1 MNLKTYQA
9 QTMAQALAAVRR
21 ELGKDA
27 VILHT
32 RTFRKGGFLG
42 LGSKNVVEI
51 TATSGV
57 NVLHPTEKRE
67 LLNPSSVRRNS
78 HTQMERK
85 ISPMPPRSALEP
97 SGPAGRDHSES
108 ISSTNRSVSSKDYLQ
123 QELKLVKQ
131 MVQELLQQNRKQ
143 QHPSVPEELFSAY
156 MGLINQEVTRELA
169 NEVIEKV
176 RSQLGPSQIMDDI
189 KVRELVAETLT
200 KMLPAAEPITLETT
214 GKSKI
219 IALVG
224 PTGVG
229 KTTTIAKLAANFK
242 LRENKA
248 VGLITIDTYR
258 IAAVDQLRTYANII
272 NVPLRVVLSPEEL
285 RQAIDSMPN
294 MDLILID
301 TAGRSQNDDLK
312 LHELKSFLHA
322 AAPDEIH
329 LVLSTTANQSVLLS
343 TIKRFSSLN
352 IDHIIFTKL
361 DEAVGVGMLFG
372 VMKKLNRAVSYITT
386 GQNVPEDIEPGSVG
400 RLARMIVHPQKG
412 SEISDDNIPSIAAGE
427 IL

>member
-9 QTMAQALAAVRR
+9 QTMAQALADVRR

-32 RTFRKGGFLG
+32 RTLKKGGFLG
-42 LGSKNVVEI
+42 IGGKNIVEI

-57 NVLHPTEKRE
+57 NVLHPSEKRE
-67 LLNPSSVRRNS
+67 LMNPGAGQGKQSPDKRG
-78 HTQMERK
+78 QERMPA
-85 ISPMPPRSALEP
+85 IS
-97 SGPAGRDHSES
+97 G
-108 ISSTNRSVSSKDYLQ
+108 STNSPSKAMKTAKIEAAGTGNKDYLQ

-131 MVQELLQQNRKQ
+131 MVQELLAQNRKQ
-143 QHPSVPEELFSAY
+143 QHPSVPEELFSTY
-156 MGLINQEVTRELA
+156 MGLINQEVAEELA

-176 RSQLGPSQIMDDI
+176 RSQLNSAQMRDENA
-189 KVRELVAETLT
+189 VREAVVSAMT
-200 KMLPAAEPITLETT
+200 KMLPAAEPITLEKT
-214 GKSKI
+214 GKPKI

-242 LRENKA
+242 LRENKS

-272 NVPLRVVLSPEEL
+272 NVPLRIVLSPEEL

-312 LHELKSFLHA
+312 LRELKSFLHA
-322 AAPDEIH
+322 ACPDEIH

-343 TIKRFSSLN
+343 TVKRFSPLN

-361 DEAVGVGMLFG
+361 DEAVGIGMLFG
-372 VMKKLNRAVSYITT
+372 MMKKLDRAVSYITT
-386 GQNVPEDIEPGSVG
+386 GQNVPDDIEPGSAN
-400 RLARMIVHPQKG
+400 RLAKMILNPQT
-412 SEISDDNIPSIAAGE
+412 SAEPSLTETTNTAAGE
-427 IL
+427 TVA

>member
-9 QTMAQALAAVRR
+9 QTMAQALADVRR

-32 RTFRKGGFLG
+32 RTLKKGGFLG
-42 LGSKNVVEI
+42 IGGKNIVEI

-57 NVLHPTEKRE
+57 NVLHPTEKRD
-67 LLNPSSVRRNS
+67 LMSPQTARRGS
-78 HTQMERK
+78 TGQQGQKTLEIPAETTGLAPKSLK
-85 ISPMPPRSALEP
+85 INKAQPPADT
-97 SGPAGRDHSES
+97 G
-108 ISSTNRSVSSKDYLQ
+108 NKDYLQ

-156 MGLINQEVTRELA
+156 MGLINQEVAEELA

-176 RSQLGPSQIMDDI
+176 RSQLDSKQMMDVK
-189 KVRELVAETLT
+189 KVRETVADTLA
-200 KMLPAAEPITLETT
+200 KMLPMAEPITLEKT
-214 GKSKI
+214 GKPKI

-242 LRENKA
+242 LRENKS

-272 NVPLRVVLSPEEL
+272 NVPLRIVLSPEEL

-312 LHELKSFLHA
+312 LRELKSFLHA
-322 AAPDEIH
+322 AGPDEIH
-329 LVLSTTANQSVLLS
+329 LVLSTTANQAVLLS
-343 TIKRFSSLN
+343 TIKRFSTLN

-361 DEAVGVGMLFG
+361 DEAVGIGMLFG
-372 VMKKLNRAVSYITT
+372 VMKKLDRAISYITT
-386 GQNVPEDIEPGSVG
+386 GQNVPEDIEPGSAK
-400 RLARMIVHPQKG
+400 RLARMIINPQNLPEM
-412 SEISDDNIPSIAAGE
+412 SECNTAGTTAGE
-427 IL
+427 NIS